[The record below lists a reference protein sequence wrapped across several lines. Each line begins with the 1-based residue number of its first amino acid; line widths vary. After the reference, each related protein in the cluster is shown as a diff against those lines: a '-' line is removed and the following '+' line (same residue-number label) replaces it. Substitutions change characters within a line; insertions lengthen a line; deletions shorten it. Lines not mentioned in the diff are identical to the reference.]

1 MAEMGIGVV
10 ITTACK
16 MRMSSFNFQS
26 KHARYVRRD
35 VDLARSEVL
44 PVVVCQSSSPRVEKT
59 NRIPVN
65 CSFDFRNPVGWC
77 DVSILVVILIPHS
90 SPIPHI
96 KPKAPSHSLCYLIV
110 LLTDQL
116 SHVSIFVVIL
126 IPHSSPM
133 PYMKQE
139 APMHSL
145 HLLIFSLTNLC
156 LCVRTE
162 VMQARKRNSFQY

>member
-1 MAEMGIGVV
+1 MKGNGKWVEYDMAEMGIGVV

-26 KHARYVRRD
+26 KHVRYVRRD

-65 CSFDFRNPVGWC
+65 CSFDFRNTVGWC

-116 SHVSIFVVIL
+116 LHVRASRSHTSTHTLSIPTL
-126 IPHSSPM
+126 
-133 PYMKQE
+133 
-139 APMHSL
+139 A
-145 HLLIFSLTNLC
+145 
-156 LCVRTE
+156 
-162 VMQARKRNSFQY
+162 